1 MKEQTLIEMKNKIQ
15 SLTNVMQHMMN
26 ELEYLRTV
34 SMGTFETI
42 KHMPDYEEA
51 LGKIKEKVK
60 ENNNNGIKQQDTK

>member
-42 KHMPDYEEA
+42 KHMPDYEKA
-51 LGKIKEKVK
+51 LGKVKEKVK
-60 ENNNNGIKQQDTK
+60 ENNNNGVKQQDTK

>member
-15 SLTNVMQHMMN
+15 SLTNVAQHVMN

-34 SMGTFETI
+34 SMGTFETM
-42 KHMPDYEEA
+42 KHMPGYEDA

-60 ENNNNGIKQQDTK
+60 EKEDGNKQQDTK